1 MTVIILKLYLYLFLL
16 EERRLVFKEGEVGR
30 RKASNQGCE
39 NIFSVIK
46 GFYFHKMKMS
56 ALTLVFVVLNLLM
69 ARQGYKKQLRQ
80 KRII

>member
-56 ALTLVFVVLNLLM
+56 ALTLVFVVLNLLI
-69 ARQGYKKQLRQ
+69 ARQGKDTKSN
-80 KRII
+80 

>member
-69 ARQGYKKQLRQ
+69 ARQGKDTKSN
-80 KRII
+80 